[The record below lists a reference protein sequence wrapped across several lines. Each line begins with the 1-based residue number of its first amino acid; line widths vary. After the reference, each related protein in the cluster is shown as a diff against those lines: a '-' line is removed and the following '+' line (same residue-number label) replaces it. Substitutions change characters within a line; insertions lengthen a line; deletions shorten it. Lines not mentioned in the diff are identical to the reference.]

1 MQEYFQVAKS
11 WVVIGLDLSQ
21 ALFSVLFLI
30 MLVVIPIMYIMDVS
44 QSSHAVR
51 KNYPVIGRFRYFFE
65 HIGEFFRQYFF
76 SMDREEMPF
85 NRAQRS
91 WVYRAAK
98 DISNTIAFG
107 SSRDITK
114 VGTVLFANCP
124 YPTLGEDA
132 TPMSQQV
139 IGPECK
145 YPFRTKSIF
154 NISAMSYGALSSP
167 AILALAEGARVS
179 GCWLNTGEGGLSKY
193 HLQSGCDLVF
203 QIGTAKFGIRDPF
216 NSKLSESKLIE
227 VAAHSQVRMFEIKL
241 SQGGKPGKGGILPG
255 AKVTEE
261 IAKIR
266 GIPKGQDSISPNRH
280 PDIQCDADLLDMIVY
295 IREVT
300 GKPVGFKTVIGS
312 ERWLDHLFG
321 LMKQRGNKFIPDF
334 ITVDSADGGTA
345 AAPMP
350 LLDDMGL
357 PLSESLPMLVNK
369 LREHN
374 LYERVK
380 VIASGKLITPVDAA
394 WALSIGANF
403 IASARGFMFALGCIQ
418 ALQCNKDTCPTG
430 ITTHNKRLQRG
441 LNPKLKSV
449 RVANYV
455 KNIVHEIGMI
465 AHSCGVHH
473 PLELERHHARVVQE
487 NGLSIPLDE
496 LYPLPEVKNFKER
509 RNWETRPWAKK
520 ELIKNNLED
529 TTLNISLNDLS
540 HKKSSSWER

>member
-1 MQEYFQVAKS
+1 MQDVIDVIKYWLA
-11 WVVIGLDLSQ
+11 IGLDLSQ
-21 ALFSVLFLI
+21 ALFSVLFLL
-30 MLVVIPIMYIMDVS
+30 MLVVIPVLYLIDIT
-44 QSSHAVR
+44 QSRHAVR
-51 KNYPVIGRFRYFFE
+51 RNYPVVGRFRYFFE
-65 HIGEFFRQYFF
+65 HMGEFFRQYFF

-107 SSRDITK
+107 SSRDLKK

-132 TPMSQQV
+132 TPMSQQIV
-139 IGPECK
+139 GPQCK

-154 NISAMSYGALSSP
+154 NISAMSYGALSKP
-167 AILALAEGARVS
+167 AIQALAEGARAS

-193 HLQSGCDLVF
+193 HLQSECDIVF
-203 QIGTAKFGIRDPF
+203 QIGTAKFGVRDPF
-216 NSKLSESKLIE
+216 NSMLSESKLLE
-227 VAAHSQVRMFEIKL
+227 VAEHPQVRMFEIKL

-266 GIPKGQDSISPNRH
+266 GIPKGQDSLSPNRH
-280 PDIQCDADLLDMIVY
+280 PDINCDADLLDMMSY
-295 IREVT
+295 IRDVT

-312 ERWLDHLFG
+312 EKWLDHLFG
-321 LMKQRGNKFIPDF
+321 LIKQRGARFAPDF
-334 ITVDSADGGTA
+334 ITVDGADGGTG

-369 LREHN
+369 LREHK
-374 LYERVK
+374 LQDHVK
-380 VIASGKLITPVDAA
+380 IIASGKLITPVDAA
-394 WALSIGANF
+394 WALCLGANF

-430 ITTHNKRLQRG
+430 ITTHKTRLQKG
-441 LNPKLKSV
+441 LNPRLKSV

-455 KNIVHEIGMI
+455 NNIVHEIGMI
-465 AHSCGVHH
+465 AHSCGVNH
-473 PLELERHHARVVQE
+473 PLELSRHHARVVQE
-487 NGLSIPLDE
+487 NGISIPLDE
-496 LYPLPEVKNFKER
+496 IYPVAQIKHFKER
-509 RNWETRPWAKK
+509 RNWETRPWSKK
-520 ELIKNNLED
+520 EIAKNNLED
-529 TTLNISLNDLS
+529 TEINISPDELS
-540 HKKSSSWER
+540 NKKSTSL